1 MTVSPPPTLDPVVA
15 RRDLPPRGA
24 DGVELRDLGK
34 VFQDRRSRVV
44 ALEGVNLLT
53 GEGSFTALLGPS
65 GCGKS
70 TLLRILADL
79 DQVTTGHALVH
90 GEPPA
95 VARRA
100 RQLGIAFQEASL
112 LPWRSVVDNI
122 ALPLQIS
129 GVKPDRGVIGD
140 LVRLV
145 GLTGFEQAKPRQL
158 SGGMKQRVAIAR
170 ALVTEPRLLLLD
182 EPFGA
187 LDEMT
192 RHRMNIELQRIWSER
207 PCTTV
212 LVTHSVA
219 EAVFLADRVAV
230 MSARPGRIIEVVDV
244 DLPRPRTR
252 AVLASPEFQAVC
264 GRLTAMLFQEGVL
277 GETAD
282 GGEGGVFGD
291 VGDGGS

>member
-1 MTVSPPPTLDPVVA
+1 MILSTPPTVEPALASCELP
-15 RRDLPPRGA
+15 PPRG
-24 DGVELRDLGK
+24 DGVELRNLGK
-34 VFQDRRSRVV
+34 VFEDRRARVV
-44 ALEGVNLLT
+44 ALEDVNLLT
-53 GEGSFTALLGPS
+53 AAGSFTALLGPS

-79 DQVTTGHALVH
+79 EKATTGQALVH
-90 GEPPA
+90 GEPPV

-100 RQLGIAFQEASL
+100 RHLGIAFQEASL

-129 GVKPDRGVIGD
+129 GVKPDQGVIGD

-145 GLTGFEQAKPRQL
+145 GLTGFEKAKPRQL

-170 ALVTEPRLLLLD
+170 ALVTQPRLLLLD

-219 EAVFLADRVAV
+219 ESVFLADRVAV
-230 MSARPGRIIEVVDV
+230 MSGRPGRIMEVVEI

-252 AVLASPEFQAVC
+252 AILVSAEFQALC

-277 GETAD
+277 GEA
-282 GGEGGVFGD
+282 GEAGT
-291 VGDGGS
+291 

>member
-1 MTVSPPPTLDPVVA
+1 MTLTTPANIEAVVSESELPPP
-15 RRDLPPRGA
+15 GA

-34 VFQDRRSRVV
+34 VFQERRSQVI

-53 GEGSFTALLGPS
+53 GAGSFTALLGPS

-70 TLLRILADL
+70 TILRILADL
-79 DQVTTGHALVH
+79 EQVTTGHALVH
-90 GEPPA
+90 GEAPV

-100 RQLGIAFQEASL
+100 RHLGIAFQEASL

-129 GVKPDRGVIGD
+129 GIRPDRDVIGD

-145 GLTGFEQAKPRQL
+145 GLAGFEKAKPRQL

-207 PCTTV
+207 PCTTL

-230 MSARPGRIIEVVDV
+230 MSARPGRIIEVVDI
-244 DLPRPRTR
+244 DLPRPRSR
-252 AVLASPEFQAVC
+252 EVLVSPEFQALC
-264 GRLTAMLFQEGVL
+264 GRLTAVLFREGVL
-277 GETAD
+277 GEP
-282 GGEGGVFGD
+282 EGAGD
-291 VGDGGS
+291 PEEAGT